1 MRDRNRYE
9 NRLLFV
15 DPKGKLNDPLK
26 MNFESELMV
35 FL

>member
-9 NRLLFV
+9 NRLQFV
-15 DPKGKLNDPLK
+15 DSKGKWNGRHK
-26 MNFESELMV
+26 MNFESEVMV